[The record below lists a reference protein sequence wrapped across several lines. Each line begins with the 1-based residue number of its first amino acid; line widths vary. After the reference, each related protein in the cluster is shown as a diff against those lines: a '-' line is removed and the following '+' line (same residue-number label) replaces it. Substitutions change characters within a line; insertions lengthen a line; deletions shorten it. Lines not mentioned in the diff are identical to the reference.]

1 MQPAAFSVSTLRA
14 DGWHESTIERAA
26 VTDDDAR
33 LVRLTLS
40 GAPRSRPLRVVANG
54 TGTDQFARHRLRLAG
69 VEGDPVVPSGSDAA
83 LMITDTGAPG
93 ED

>member
-1 MQPAAFSVSTLRA
+1 
-14 DGWHESTIERAA
+14 
-26 VTDDDAR
+26 
-33 LVRLTLS
+33 
-40 GAPRSRPLRVVANG
+40 VANG
-54 TGTDQFARHRLRLAG
+54 TGTRPILAADGSVLAG